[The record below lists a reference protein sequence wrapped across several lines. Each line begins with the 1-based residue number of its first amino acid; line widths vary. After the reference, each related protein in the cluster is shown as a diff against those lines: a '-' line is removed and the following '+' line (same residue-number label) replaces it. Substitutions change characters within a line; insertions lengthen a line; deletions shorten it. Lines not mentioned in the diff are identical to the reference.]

1 MGEAVVSFLEA
12 KGAPSVVERCL
23 IRPPSSKLGPMDE
36 VARQAMVK
44 SAPLQGKYY
53 PLLDRESAYEILQAR
68 AAKAAAEAEGAA
80 AREAP
85 EVAGAEAAREFS
97 AARRYTAGD
106 SPKRKAPS
114 RGDSVGTAFAKSFAR
129 QMGTRA
135 GRAVMRGVLGAL
147 TGR

>member
-1 MGEAVVSFLEA
+1 LRLIYRSLSDWPTYFCERYVRIFIPSTGVFYEAAIFCC
-12 KGAPSVVERCL
+12 GP
-23 IRPPSSKLGPMDE
+23 LGH
-36 VARQAMVK
+36 K
-44 SAPLQGKYY
+44 K
-53 PLLDRESAYEILQAR
+53 
-68 AAKAAAEAEGAA
+68 
-80 AREAP
+80 
-85 EVAGAEAAREFS
+85 AAREFS

-106 SPKRKAPS
+106 SPKRKAPL

>member
-1 MGEAVVSFLEA
+1 MGEAVVYFLEA

-68 AAKAAAEAEGAA
+68 AAKAAAEAEAAA
-80 AREAP
+80 AREVQ
-85 EVAGAEAAREFS
+85 EVAEAEAAREFT
-97 AARRYTAGD
+97 AARGYTAGG
-106 SPKRKAPS
+106 SPKREAPS
-114 RGDSVGTAFAKSFAR
+114 LGDSFGTAFAKSFAR